1 MMNFEAMMPMVG
13 GVQVQTTS
21 QRGFTPEEVATRCA
35 DKLISIGDQSHPAI
49 REQARAF
56 KQQIHSVVAFYIQD
70 AVRNDRHTIAMRLRE
85 AGHPEL
91 IKVLLE
97 N

>member
-21 QRGFTPEEVATRCA
+21 QRGFTPEEVAARCA
-35 DKLISIGDQSHPAI
+35 DKLISIGDQSHPLI
-49 REQARAF
+49 RDQARAF
-56 KQQIHSVVAFYIQD
+56 KEQIRAAVTFYVKD
-70 AVRNDRHTIAMRLRE
+70 AVRNDRHTIAMRLRD

-91 IKVLLE
+91 IKAILE
-97 N
+97 D